1 MGYDKSLRGGNG
13 MVLTEEERRFAEEN
27 HHIVGEY
34 LKKRKLPEDDWYD
47 VVIFRYLRAVK
58 LWFLRAELHK
68 WSFRTIAYN
77 NMRSAIGHERE
88 KQGKRIP
95 TVSIYEEIPGT
106 DGLTIADTVTAD
118 NLNYIFPLGRSDNGM
133 ELRYNV
139 KLPPK
144 REFSGGRKSDERIA
158 IDAFLVSEHKNMCF
172 EYETTEQAKKK
183 LNSINSSRRAN
194 KETEAY
200 DAYRVDKCVYIVR
213 LPKKGGAK
221 K

>member
-1 MGYDKSLRGGNG
+1 
-13 MVLTEEERRFAEEN
+13 MVLTEEGCRFAEEN
-27 HHIVGEY
+27 HHIVGEN
-34 LKKRKLPEDDWYD
+34 LKKQRLPGRDWYD

-58 LWFLRAELHK
+58 LWFTRPELHRWK
-68 WSFRTIAYN
+68 FRTIAYN
-77 NMRSAIGHERE
+77 NMRSAVGNERRKQE
-88 KQGKRIP
+88 KQIP

-118 NLNYIFPLGRSDNGM
+118 NLNYIFPLGRSDDGM

-144 REFSGGRKSDERIA
+144 KEFTGGRKSDERIA
-158 IDAFLVSEHKNMCF
+158 IEAFLISEHKNMCF

-183 LNSINSSRRAN
+183 LNSISSSRRSN
-194 KETEAY
+194 KETESY